1 MLDDQQ
7 APAPVKPSPEA
18 APAEAETGRGRG
30 CTQGEQG
37 LLEPAA
43 RALGVGRGNL
53 HQMLKRYARLE
64 AVRQE
69 QRQVMGDFE
78 SKTFELM
85 SEKHWP
91 SIQYYLSTQCKDRGY
106 VLPKGTALNTGEVA
120 STMVIQNVTI
130 RRSEREIH

>member
-1 MLDDQQ
+1 MGHVLAKSGFFVFSQCPRMLDDQQ

-30 CTQGEQG
+30 CAQGEQG

-53 HQMLKRYARLE
+53 HRMLERYARLE

-69 QRQVMGDFE
+69 QRQVMGDFAE

-85 SEKHWP
+85 S
-91 SIQYYLSTQCKDRGY
+91 
-106 VLPKGTALNTGEVA
+106 
-120 STMVIQNVTI
+120 
-130 RRSEREIH
+130 